1 MCKINTFIL
10 LIQVGNANLEKIFKD
25 FYIITETYVI

>member
-10 LIQVGNANLEKIFKD
+10 LIRVDNANLEKIFKD
-25 FYIITETYVI
+25 FYVINETYVI